1 MWLEA
6 ARTGTAASRAP
17 PVPPPGGA
25 AVSSAHTLGIPPPT
39 YKKTVPGTG
48 NGLFY
53 FTEHSALLAL
63 EPEGKHLLLQGLEEL
78 IDLFPGGLSGQ

>member
-39 YKKTVPGTG
+39 YKKTVPGQAGARKTVSVPAVM
-48 NGLFY
+48 
-53 FTEHSALLAL
+53 SAGTFLAYI
-63 EPEGKHLLLQGLEEL
+63 EAV
-78 IDLFPGGLSGQ
+78 